1 MTPGVTAITVISVIV
16 FIGSLLGFRA
26 SVGQKKALEEWSV
39 AGRSF
44 GLMLMWL
51 LMAGELYTTFAFL
64 GASGWAYSR
73 GGPALYILAYITLGY
88 VVSFYILPSI
98 WTLGRQHG
106 LQTQSDFFEH
116 RYGMKG
122 LSLLV
127 FLTGV
132 IFVIPYLEIQLTGL
146 GIIVQVASFDQIP
159 RSAAMLIAVITVSL
173 FVLSGGMRAVAW
185 VSVVKDLL
193 MILAAVSIGIY
204 VPIHYFGGIGRLFQ
218 QLAQAH
224 PNHLTMP
231 GATTAMGHTWFMSSV
246 VLSACGFYMWPH
258 IFGAAF
264 TAKSGDVLRRNAI
277 VTPLYT
283 ISLGFIFIAGFA
295 AVLLVPGLSNGDMAL
310 LMLTRK
316 SFSPWF
322 LGVIGGA
329 GALTA
334 MVPAAIILLT
344 ASTLFSK
351 NVIRPVCLPHMREDQ
366 VMRLAKLMV
375 LLLAAVSLYLALHSS
390 ATLVTLLLLGYSGV
404 SQFFP
409 GVVLG
414 LFWPRA
420 TGIGVLSGL
429 ISGLGVAA
437 ALTLS
442 HRDPFLGLNAGFIAL
457 TLNFLVTVLVSLFKP
472 RIADDIRRSRKENL
486 HRPTGQC
493 T

>member
-1 MTPGVTAITVISVIV
+1 MTPGVTAISIICLIV
-16 FIGSLLGFRA
+16 FVGSFIGFRA

-44 GLMLMWL
+44 GLLLMWL

-88 VVSFYILPSI
+88 VVSFYILPAI
-98 WTLGRQHG
+98 WMLGRQHG

-116 RYGMKG
+116 RYGSKG

-127 FLTGV
+127 SLAGV
-132 IFVIPYLEIQLTGL
+132 IFVVPYLQIQLTGL

-159 RSAAMLIAVITVSL
+159 RSTAMVIAVITVAS
-173 FVLSGGMRAVAW
+173 FVFSGGMRAVAW
-185 VSVVKDLL
+185 VSIIKDFL

-204 VPIHYFGGIGRLFQ
+204 VPVHYFGGIAPLFQ
-218 QLAQAH
+218 QLAKVH

-231 GATTAMGHTWFMSSV
+231 GATIAMGHRWFISTV

-264 TAKSGDVLRRNAI
+264 SAKSGDVLRRNAI

-283 ISLGFIFIAGFA
+283 ISLGFILIAGFA
-295 AVLLVPGLSNGDMAL
+295 ALLLVPGLTNGDMAL
-310 LMLTRK
+310 LMLARI
-316 SFSPWF
+316 SFPAWF

-351 NVIRPVCLPHMREDQ
+351 NVIRPIFLPQMREDQ
-366 VMRLAKLMV
+366 VMRVARMMV
-375 LLLAAVSLYLALHSS
+375 LVLAAVSLYLALHSS
-390 ATLVTLLLLGYSGV
+390 ATLVALLLLGYSGV

-420 TGIGVLSGL
+420 NGIAVLGGL
-429 ISGLGVAA
+429 IGGLTVAC

-442 HRDPFLGLNAGFIAL
+442 HRDPFHGLNAGFIAL
-457 TLNFLVTVLVSLFKP
+457 ALNFVVTILVSAFSPKL
-472 RIADDIRRSRKENL
+472 RRDTSKIEQ
-486 HRPTGQC
+486 PVA
-493 T
+493 